1 MDQKTVFYQLLEQHI
16 NSVSGKFQ
24 DKFCVTQESYD
35 QIKEVLATGKGEKC
49 QFGSYFKFW
58 CKKNYRLEKIGS
70 LNVVYCVKTS
80 CPVVA
85 KESMFE
91 TLVKCHERVGHSG
104 RRKTWDEVKK
114 NYAGIRFDVIPLF
127 LSTCK
132 QCNERRPA
140 KNPPSGRPMIALGF
154 LTRVQMDL
162 IDFSS
167 RPDGDY
173 RYILHVRDHF
183 SKYSWAFP
191 LTSKR
196 ASEVAEKIVELF
208 CTFGPAKILQSDNG
222 REFTASVIEDI
233 KKLRPDV
240 IIIHGRP
247 RHPQSQGLIERGNG
261 DLQLKLGKWMDTN
274 GENWSKGLKFVIHT
288 INTSVSRITSK
299 SPYEVVFGQTPRSD
313 FHILEDAEL
322 HENQHVV
329 WDRDQLIDS
338 GEGSSMHKAVRLE
351 AQKSYLKAVAA
362 QRNRHNIQVTTFV
375 KDYAVG
381 DTVGIK
387 IHSAD
392 RTNTDARLLPCKVME
407 VSVKNGKKFYR
418 IYSAS
423 GILKNKFTGE
433 ELADMKNVTFPS
445 LSSADPSNLEEVSL
459 VQASRA
465 TTNWQASKKVHD
477 VCQCKGSCITNRCCC
492 KKRGIKCS
500 TKCHINSMACQ
511 NKI

>member
-24 DKFCVTQESYD
+24 DKFCVTQKSYD

-91 TLVKCHERVGHSG
+91 TLIKCHERVGHSG

-233 KKLRPDV
+233 KKLWPDV

-299 SPYEVVFGQTPRSD
+299 SPYEVWFGQTPHSD
-313 FHILEDAEL
+313 FHILENL
-322 HENQHVV
+322 
-329 WDRDQLIDS
+329 
-338 GEGSSMHKAVRLE
+338 
-351 AQKSYLKAVAA
+351 AA
-362 QRNRHNIQVTTFV
+362 Q
-375 KDYAVG
+375 
-381 DTVGIK
+381 GI
-387 IHSAD
+387 IYEED
-392 RTNTDARLLPCKVME
+392 IPEDIPVPGTDE
-407 VSVKNGKKFYR
+407 
-418 IYSAS
+418 
-423 GILKNKFTGE
+423 
-433 ELADMKNVTFPS
+433 NVTFPS

>member
-154 LTRVQMDL
+154 LTSALMVITDTFYMYDMIHTDVDLPEVSDDPVSELRNTGIPEVQQ
-162 IDFSS
+162 
-167 RPDGDY
+167 
-173 RYILHVRDHF
+173 
-183 SKYSWAFP
+183 K
-191 LTSKR
+191 KR
-196 ASEVAEKIVELF
+196 
-208 CTFGPAKILQSDNG
+208 G
-222 REFTASVIEDI
+222 REYLLLKE
-233 KKLRPDV
+233 DV
-240 IIIHGRP
+240 IVASGH
-247 RHPQSQGLIERGNG
+247 
-261 DLQLKLGKWMDTN
+261 
-274 GENWSKGLKFVIHT
+274 
-288 INTSVSRITSK
+288 
-299 SPYEVVFGQTPRSD
+299 EVPGQTNLD
-313 FHILEDAEL
+313 GININLEAQAIVAMDEIHEDAEL

>member
-1 MDQKTVFYQLLEQHI
+1 
-16 NSVSGKFQ
+16 
-24 DKFCVTQESYD
+24 
-35 QIKEVLATGKGEKC
+35 
-49 QFGSYFKFW
+49 
-58 CKKNYRLEKIGS
+58 
-70 LNVVYCVKTS
+70 
-80 CPVVA
+80 
-85 KESMFE
+85 
-91 TLVKCHERVGHSG
+91 
-104 RRKTWDEVKK
+104 
-114 NYAGIRFDVIPLF
+114 
-127 LSTCK
+127 
-132 QCNERRPA
+132 
-140 KNPPSGRPMIALGF
+140 
-154 LTRVQMDL
+154 
-162 IDFSS
+162 
-167 RPDGDY
+167 
-173 RYILHVRDHF
+173 
-183 SKYSWAFP
+183 
-191 LTSKR
+191 
-196 ASEVAEKIVELF
+196 
-208 CTFGPAKILQSDNG
+208 
-222 REFTASVIEDI
+222 
-233 KKLRPDV
+233 
-240 IIIHGRP
+240 
-247 RHPQSQGLIERGNG
+247 
-261 DLQLKLGKWMDTN
+261 
-274 GENWSKGLKFVIHT
+274 
-288 INTSVSRITSK
+288 
-299 SPYEVVFGQTPRSD
+299 
-313 FHILEDAEL
+313 
-322 HENQHVV
+322 
-329 WDRDQLIDS
+329 
-338 GEGSSMHKAVRLE
+338 MHKAVRLE

-387 IHSAD
+387 IHRAD

>member
-1 MDQKTVFYQLLEQHI
+1 MDE
-16 NSVSGKFQ
+16 
-24 DKFCVTQESYD
+24 
-35 QIKEVLATGKGEKC
+35 
-49 QFGSYFKFW
+49 
-58 CKKNYRLEKIGS
+58 
-70 LNVVYCVKTS
+70 
-80 CPVVA
+80 
-85 KESMFE
+85 
-91 TLVKCHERVGHSG
+91 
-104 RRKTWDEVKK
+104 
-114 NYAGIRFDVIPLF
+114 
-127 LSTCK
+127 
-132 QCNERRPA
+132 
-140 KNPPSGRPMIALGF
+140 
-154 LTRVQMDL
+154 
-162 IDFSS
+162 
-167 RPDGDY
+167 
-173 RYILHVRDHF
+173 
-183 SKYSWAFP
+183 
-191 LTSKR
+191 
-196 ASEVAEKIVELF
+196 
-208 CTFGPAKILQSDNG
+208 
-222 REFTASVIEDI
+222 
-233 KKLRPDV
+233 
-240 IIIHGRP
+240 IH
-247 RHPQSQGLIERGNG
+247 
-261 DLQLKLGKWMDTN
+261 
-274 GENWSKGLKFVIHT
+274 
-288 INTSVSRITSK
+288 
-299 SPYEVVFGQTPRSD
+299 
-313 FHILEDAEL
+313 EDAEL

>member
-208 CTFGPAKILQSDNG
+208 CTFGPAKIPEVQQKKRG
-222 REFTASVIEDI
+222 REYLLLKE
-233 KKLRPDV
+233 DV
-240 IIIHGRP
+240 IVASGH
-247 RHPQSQGLIERGNG
+247 
-261 DLQLKLGKWMDTN
+261 
-274 GENWSKGLKFVIHT
+274 
-288 INTSVSRITSK
+288 
-299 SPYEVVFGQTPRSD
+299 EVPGQTNLD
-313 FHILEDAEL
+313 GI
-322 HENQHVV
+322 N
-329 WDRDQLIDS
+329 IN
-338 GEGSSMHKAVRLE
+338 LE
-351 AQKSYLKAVAA
+351 AQAIVAV
-362 QRNRHNIQVTTFV
+362 
-375 KDYAVG
+375 DE
-381 DTVGIK
+381 
-387 IHSAD
+387 IHSKLD
-392 RTNTDARLLPCKVME
+392 
-407 VSVKNGKKFYR
+407 
-418 IYSAS
+418 
-423 GILKNKFTGE
+423 
-433 ELADMKNVTFPS
+433 
-445 LSSADPSNLEEVSL
+445 
-459 VQASRA
+459 
-465 TTNWQASKKVHD
+465 
-477 VCQCKGSCITNRCCC
+477 SC
-492 KKRGIKCS
+492 RG
-500 TKCHINSMACQ
+500 
-511 NKI
+511 